1 MLEKL
6 IKGIELSEEQK
17 TALQANF
24 TTVKE
29 ELIEVGK
36 NDSDFIK
43 SIKTGAFEE
52 IKRKIRN
59 AYDLDKEKTK
69 DLDIEGLISEA
80 KNTLETGI
88 KKKFETTE
96 SEKDV
101 LIEQYKS
108 KVRDFEESVL
118 PSERA
123 KAQEEIKNFLVELK
137 VSDYLSTIQ
146 TIGSKNVSKKFLIDE
161 LKSNYKLDL
170 DENKNIVV
178 KKQDGAKPV
187 INDRIVEDWTEI
199 GKHILETNDLIV
211 KNNNGT
217 PPPNGGGQ
225 NIVAPKEMPD
235 AYKKQ
240 IARLQAK

>member
-6 IKGIELSEEQK
+6 IKGIELTEEQK
-17 TALQANF
+17 TALSNNF
-24 TTVKE
+24 KSVKD

-36 NDSDFIK
+36 NDSEFIK
-43 SIKTGAFEE
+43 SIKIGAFEE
-52 IKRKIRN
+52 VKRKFRN
-59 AYDLDKEKTK
+59 SFDLDKERTK
-69 DLDIEGLISEA
+69 DLDIENLISEA
-80 KNTLETGI
+80 KNTVEKNL
-88 KKKFETTE
+88 KNKFKSTE

-101 LIEQYKS
+101 LIQQYKN
-108 KVRDFEESVL
+108 KVKEFEESVL
-118 PSERA
+118 PNERA

-137 VSDYLSTIQ
+137 VSDYLSSVQ

-161 LKSNYKLDL
+161 LKSNYKVDL

-199 GKHILETNDLIV
+199 GKHILEKNDLIV
-211 KNNNGT
+211 RNNNGAIPENRT
-217 PPPNGGGQ
+217 NT
-225 NIVAPKEMPD
+225 IVTPKEMPD

-240 IARLQAK
+240 IARLQAQ